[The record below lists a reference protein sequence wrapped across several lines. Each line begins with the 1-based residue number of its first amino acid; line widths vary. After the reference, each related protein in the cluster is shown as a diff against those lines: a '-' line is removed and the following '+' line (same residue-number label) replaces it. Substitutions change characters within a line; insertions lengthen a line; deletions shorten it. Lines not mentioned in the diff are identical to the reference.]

1 MAQRVTVV
9 GAGVIGL
16 TCAVR
21 LAEAG
26 HAVDVLARDL
36 PLETASAAGT
46 GLWFPAPRGDAAA
59 RLGDRE
65 LAWARATLAEL
76 RAAEGVRAGV
86 RTVKGHLLG
95 GPAAVPPAWAEQL
108 ADDVRLVPE
117 SAPAAGRPSGFAVE
131 LPVADPRRYLPWLR
145 DRLLAAGGTLTRLA
159 LPALPARGVVVDATG
174 VAARALAADLDTEPV
189 RTQVALVANPGLETW
204 WWDLQSPLAVVP
216 QGDVV
221 VVEGAGER
229 GDWNPVADEPA
240 AGTSSPG
247 PASWCRHCAGP
258 SCTASGWAC
267 ARPGRRVRGSS
278 SNTSPP
284 TRTPTACSCTATAT
298 ATSV

>member
-1 MAQRVTVV
+1 M
-9 GAGVIGL
+9 
-16 TCAVR
+16 
-21 LAEAG
+21 
-26 HAVDVLARDL
+26 
-36 PLETASAAGT
+36 
-46 GLWFPAPRGDAAA
+46 
-59 RLGDRE
+59 
-65 LAWARATLAEL
+65 
-76 RAAEGVRAGV
+76 

-145 DRLLAAGGTLTRLA
+145 DRLLTAGGTLTRLA

-240 AGTSSPG
+240 ARDLVTRAGELV
-247 PASWCRHCAGP
+247 PALRGAELHGV
-258 SCTASGWAC
+258 
-267 ARPGRRVRGSS
+267 RVGLR
-278 SNTSPP
+278 P
-284 TRTPTACSCTATAT
+284 TRTTGPRVELEHLPTDEDADRVLVHCYGHGDLGLTLSWGCA
-298 ATSV
+298 SEVGRLVRELVE